1 MHTGIAALESPS
13 IVGRCPRRAVLE
25 PFGRA
30 NGQLGTWCRWH
41 GHFLSQHFFNADA
54 IAEGLESHDNRA
66 NQLRARQIPYQEIA
80 HCLENRQSL
89 GLETTYSGKVR
100 PRLVEQANDSGF
112 SVCGVFIGTTSHEI
126 NIERIQHRVATLT
139 GHHVNDSEVRRR
151 WTAAQENLVRTKH

>member
-54 IAEGLESHDNRA
+54 IAEGLESRDNRA
-66 NQLRARQIPYQEIA
+66 NQLRARQISYQEIG
-80 HCLENRQSL
+80 HCLENRQSP
-89 GLETTYSGKVR
+89 GLETTYSGKGTVPVLFCEYPVWILDRYFR
-100 PRLVEQANDSGF
+100 PARSLD
-112 SVCGVFIGTTSHEI
+112 
-126 NIERIQHRVATLT
+126 
-139 GHHVNDSEVRRR
+139 
-151 WTAAQENLVRTKH
+151 